1 MTTKFIIKSKYL
13 LLLLLFSVCLIYN
26 LQAQNQKKI
35 DSLQIVLKTT
45 KQDTTKIKAFVSL
58 SWEYRHSIP
67 DTAMY
72 FGKMGLQLA
81 TKIKFNKGIAL
92 CYNGIGTVQECLG
105 NYHLALEYF
114 QKSLKIHEDIGNKKG
129 MSDCYVNIGF
139 IYGEQG
145 NYNQTLDYLLK
156 ALKILEEL
164 GYKKEMAN
172 VYVNIGT
179 VHGISGDFT
188 KALEY
193 FKLALKICEENGY
206 KQLMAEC
213 YSSIGNI
220 YNEQND
226 YSQAIEFYKK
236 SLKIDEEF
244 GDKNH
249 ISLCYN
255 NIGCT
260 LEKQGN
266 YPLALEYEQK
276 SLKIR
281 KEIGDKNGIS
291 NGLIGI
297 GSVYCKIGKYKD
309 AITYSTNGL
318 EYAKKIGSLICQSDA
333 YETLSESYKGLNDY
347 KSALTNYEL
356 FKQVNDSIFNQEKNK
371 QIAKMEAIYQSNK
384 KQKEI
389 ELQDVQLS
397 KKEIVIKHQRALNLI
412 FIGGLIIFL
421 LFSATV
427 IFLLQKSRKQHKQ
440 LKEGHEKLQK
450 TTAELIESEKKS
462 FIADMVVGL
471 AHDLKTP
478 VGNAMLSS
486 DTIRYESMEIEKL
499 IHENN
504 LTQTKLFSFNRKA
517 IESGTLIYAE
527 MLRISE
533 WIKGFQTISMD
544 QVKNESKTINL
555 KEYLETCIKIL
566 DFKFR
571 MGNIIC
577 TVTGNENITVST
589 LPGFISQTIINLINN
604 AIEHGFEN
612 FNVTEKKIN
621 INFKLE
627 NGNVIIECYNNG
639 KAIPSDILP
648 KIFNEYFST
657 KSGIKGMGLSSVK
670 RIVEQGMRGTISC
683 SSSENEGVNFI
694 IQFPEK

>member
-1 MTTKFIIKSKYL
+1 
-13 LLLLLFSVCLIYN
+13 
-26 LQAQNQKKI
+26 
-35 DSLQIVLKTT
+35 
-45 KQDTTKIKAFVSL
+45 
-58 SWEYRHSIP
+58 
-67 DTAMY
+67 
-72 FGKMGLQLA
+72 
-81 TKIKFNKGIAL
+81 
-92 CYNGIGTVQECLG
+92 
-105 NYHLALEYF
+105 
-114 QKSLKIHEDIGNKKG
+114 
-129 MSDCYVNIGF
+129 
-139 IYGEQG
+139 
-145 NYNQTLDYLLK
+145 
-156 ALKILEEL
+156 
-164 GYKKEMAN
+164 MAN
-172 VYVNIGT
+172 VYNNIGT
-179 VHGISGDFT
+179 IHGISGDYA

-193 FKLALKICEENGY
+193 FKQALKICEENGY
-206 KQLMAEC
+206 KQLLSEC

-220 YNEQND
+220 YNEQKN
-226 YSQAIEFYKK
+226 YSQAIEYYQK

-249 ISLCYN
+249 ISICYN
-255 NIGCT
+255 NIGGMF
-260 LEKQGN
+260 EDQGN
-266 YPLALEYEQK
+266 YLLALEYEQK

-281 KEIGDKNGIS
+281 KELGDKNGIS

-297 GSVYCKIGKYKD
+297 SSIYCKIGNYRE
-309 AITYSTNGL
+309 AINYSKNGL
-318 EYAKKIGSLICQSDA
+318 EYAIKIGSLPCKSDA
-333 YETLSESYKGLNDY
+333 YETLAESYKGVGDY
-347 KSALTNYEL
+347 KNALKNYEL
-356 FKQVNDSIFNQEKNK
+356 FKQVNDSIFNQDKNK
-371 QIAKMEAIYQSNK
+371 QITKLEAIYQSNK

-397 KKEIVIKHQRALNLI
+397 KKEIEIKHQKNLNLI
-412 FIGGLIIFL
+412 FIGGLIIIL

-427 IFLLQKSRKQHKQ
+427 ILLLQKSRKQHKQ
-440 LKEGHEKLQK
+440 LKEAHEKLQK

-499 IHENN
+499 INENN

-527 MLRISE
+527 MQRISE

-544 QVKNESKTINL
+544 QVKNEAKTINL

-577 TVTGNENITVST
+577 TVSGNENITVST

-621 INFKLE
+621 INFKHE
-627 NGNVIIECYNNG
+627 NGNVFIECYNNG

-670 RIVEQGMRGTISC
+670 RIVEQGMMGAITC
-683 SSSENEGVNFI
+683 HSSENEGVSFI